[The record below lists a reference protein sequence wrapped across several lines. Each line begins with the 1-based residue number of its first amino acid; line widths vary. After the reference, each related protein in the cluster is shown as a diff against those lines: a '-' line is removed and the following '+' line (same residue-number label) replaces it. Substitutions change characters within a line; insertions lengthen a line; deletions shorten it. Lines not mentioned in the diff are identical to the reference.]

1 MCYLG
6 QLTKPKAGY
15 LDSNSENRKD
25 CLIFRRLTVENLE
38 GAVAILARPSHP
50 NTQHLPAYYSRD
62 KFSGRISRSH
72 RPLPVGKVQPQFAV
86 FGCCLHETRLRV
98 AHFPFRQL
106 NRRGRI
112 QWGHAELYEL
122 FGASDGN
129 QLACSPSARAPP
141 PPFGLGRKWK
151 GLQYKDCKFP

>member
-15 LDSNSENRKD
+15 LDSNSEKAKD
-25 CLIFRRLTVENLE
+25 CRIFRRLTVRKIWKEPSPFW
-38 GAVAILARPSHP
+38 LAHPTLIPSTFQLIIIGTSSADEFLAHTDRFP
-50 NTQHLPAYYSRD
+50 SE
-62 KFSGRISRSH
+62 KCSRSS
-72 RPLPVGKVQPQFAV
+72 QS

-112 QWGHAELYEL
+112 QGGPAELYEL

-129 QLACSPSARAPP
+129 QLACSPSTRVPP
-141 PPFGLGRKWK
+141 RIGFRS
-151 GLQYKDCKFP
+151 QMERIAV